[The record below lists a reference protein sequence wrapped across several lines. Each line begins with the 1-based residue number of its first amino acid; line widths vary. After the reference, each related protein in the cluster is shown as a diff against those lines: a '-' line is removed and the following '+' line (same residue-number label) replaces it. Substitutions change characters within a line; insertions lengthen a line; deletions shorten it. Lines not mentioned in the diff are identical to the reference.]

1 MVDTSTIPWLGYKK
15 IVPDRRAATLLPIIN
30 THVAAGTTIYSDQW
44 SAYSQVGSLSN
55 VGSHSRV
62 NHSLHFVDPATGVH
76 TQNIKSYWSSAK
88 KKLKDMKGCHAHQL
102 PSYLDEHMWRERY
115 GSDGSTAYSS
125 ITQYMRQQYPV

>member
-15 IVPDRRAATLLPIIN
+15 IVPDRRAATLLPIIH
-30 THVAAGTTIYSDQW
+30 THVVAGTTIYSDQW

-102 PSYLDEHMWRERY
+102 PSYLD
-115 GSDGSTAYSS
+115 
-125 ITQYMRQQYPV
+125 